1 MTDGTTTL
9 VLVGRH
15 GAGKTTIGRRLEA
28 MLGWPFHEE
37 IGKLLRR
44 EAILRDPG
52 AHAFVP
58 QPDCDE
64 RVFRMELERDRRH
77 AGTSRIVETWHP
89 GNLAYAEA
97 RSPAVVA
104 RWLDA
109 LRTAAGA
116 HGVVVQPLWID
127 DRTAARRL
135 DEPGPAGISAALG
148 AVADRTLDIVRDWGL
163 PILPDVHND
172 RCTPDEAA
180 RAIIAGWRQ
189 WTGARA
195 NPLPVA

>member
-1 MTDGTTTL
+1 VTENATTL

-28 MLGWPFHEE
+28 LLGWPFHEE

-58 QPDCDE
+58 QPDFDE
-64 RVFRMELERDRRH
+64 RVFRLELERDRRH

-89 GNLAYAEA
+89 GNVAYAEA

-104 RWLDA
+104 CRLDA
-109 LRTAAGA
+109 LRAAAGA
-116 HGVVVQPLWID
+116 PGVLVQPLWID
-127 DRTAARRL
+127 ARTAELRL

-163 PILPDVHND
+163 PILPAVRND

-180 RAIIAGWRQ
+180 RAIIEGLAQMQ
-189 WTGARA
+189 WGRA
-195 NPLPVA
+195 QPMPTA